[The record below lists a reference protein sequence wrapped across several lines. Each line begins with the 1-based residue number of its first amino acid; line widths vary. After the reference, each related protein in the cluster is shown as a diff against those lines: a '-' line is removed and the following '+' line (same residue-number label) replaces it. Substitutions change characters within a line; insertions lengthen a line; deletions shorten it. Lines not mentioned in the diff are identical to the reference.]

1 MSNFK
6 SIQEKIK
13 GISISRGIKKILFI
27 CLGNLCRSPMAEC
40 LLRARLESKGK
51 RDIQISSAGFLDQTG
66 FCPPEEIRVVMD
78 EAGIDVSLHSSS
90 PVTEEKI
97 READLIIVM
106 EKRQREYLC
115 RQFPDEAYRIFML
128 SQFDYQNPEER
139 DVTDPMGQALPLYKD
154 CFNEIKA
161 LVEGLTE
168 HILSIN

>member
-1 MSNFK
+1 MSNFE

-13 GISISRGIKKILFI
+13 GISRSRGIKKILFI

-40 LLRARLESKGK
+40 LLRNRLESKGK
-51 RDIQISSAGFLDQTG
+51 RDVQISSAGFLDQTG
-66 FCPPEEIRVVMD
+66 SHSPEEIHVVMN
-78 EAGIDVSLHSSS
+78 EAGIDVSQHRSS

-106 EKRQREYLC
+106 EKRQRENLC
-115 RQFPDEAYRIFML
+115 RQFPDEAYRIFLL
-128 SQFDYQNPEER
+128 SQFDGQNPEER
-139 DVTDPMGQALPLYKD
+139 DVTDPIGQALPFYRN
-154 CFNEIKA
+154 CFNEIKT

>member
-6 SIQEKIK
+6 LIQEKIK
-13 GISISRGIKKILFI
+13 GISRSRGIKKILFI

-40 LLRARLESKGK
+40 LLRTRLESKGK

-66 FCPPEEIRVVMD
+66 FCSPEEIRVVMD
-78 EAGIDVSLHSSS
+78 EAGIDVSLHRSS
-90 PVTEEKI
+90 PATEEKI